1 MPTDVTVDRRSALK
15 ARHRQAI
22 VDAARRLIDA
32 HQGPRFSVDELAA
45 EADVSRR
52 TVFNHFDSLD
62 DVILAACTEILDA
75 VVASFREAATASV
88 HDEGGVATVFEEI
101 VQAVRRPTCPQLTA
115 YLWSALGGLEAPA
128 DRQQRFMQV
137 ALSRVADDLTLEVL
151 HRVFFGRAMAF
162 FFFTVAPFSV
172 LLKARTLRLKKSMG
186 LVELGRHTGL
196 SPAMLSKLER
206 GKLFPTLPTLLR
218 IAMVFGI
225 GLDFFFSDERRRHV
239 VSIVRKRER
248 LRFRKARDRAR

>member
-1 MPTDVTVDRRSALK
+1 MPNNVTVDRRSALK

-45 EADVSRR
+45 QADVSRR

-101 VQAVRRPTCPQLTA
+101 VQAVRSTDLPQLTA

-151 HRVFFGRAMAF
+151 RRNPAVDPLDAELLISSLLHGVAVIARRWVDEFGGA
-162 FFFTVAPFSV
+162 T
-172 LLKARTLRLKKSMG
+172 
-186 LVELGRHTGL
+186 
-196 SPAMLSKLER
+196 SPAARRSWDH
-206 GKLFPTLPTLLR
+206 LLDR
-218 IAMVFGI
+218 LIT
-225 GLDFFFSDERRRHV
+225 
-239 VSIVRKRER
+239 R
-248 LRFRKARDRAR
+248 LRTGFSADR

>member
-75 VVASFREAATASV
+75 VVASFRGATASGRGG
-88 HDEGGVATVFEEI
+88 GGVETVFEEI
-101 VQAVRRPTCPQLTA
+101 VHAVRSTDLPQLTA
-115 YLWSALGGLEAPA
+115 YLWSALGGLEAPP

-151 HRVFFGRAMAF
+151 RRNPAVDPLDAELLISSLLHGVAVIARRWVDEFGGA
-162 FFFTVAPFSV
+162 T
-172 LLKARTLRLKKSMG
+172 
-186 LVELGRHTGL
+186 
-196 SPAMLSKLER
+196 SPAARRSWDH
-206 GKLFPTLPTLLR
+206 LLDR
-218 IAMVFGI
+218 
-225 GLDFFFSDERRRHV
+225 L
-239 VSIVRKRER
+239 VSR
-248 LRFRKARDRAR
+248 LRTGFSADR

>member
-32 HQGPRFSVDELAA
+32 HQGPRFSVDELAT

-101 VQAVRRPTCPQLTA
+101 VQAVRSTDLPQLTA

-151 HRVFFGRAMAF
+151 RRNPAVDSLDTELLISSLLHGVAVIARRWVDEFGGA
-162 FFFTVAPFSV
+162 T
-172 LLKARTLRLKKSMG
+172 
-186 LVELGRHTGL
+186 
-196 SPAMLSKLER
+196 SPAARRSWDH
-206 GKLFPTLPTLLR
+206 LLDR
-218 IAMVFGI
+218 LIT
-225 GLDFFFSDERRRHV
+225 
-239 VSIVRKRER
+239 R
-248 LRFRKARDRAR
+248 LRTGFSADR

>member
-22 VDAARRLIDA
+22 VDAGRRLIDA

-101 VQAVRRPTCPQLTA
+101 VQAVRSTDLPQLTA

-151 HRVFFGRAMAF
+151 RRNPAVDPLDAELLISSLLHGVAVIARRWVDEFGGA
-162 FFFTVAPFSV
+162 T
-172 LLKARTLRLKKSMG
+172 
-186 LVELGRHTGL
+186 
-196 SPAMLSKLER
+196 SPAARRSWDH
-206 GKLFPTLPTLLR
+206 LLDR
-218 IAMVFGI
+218 LIT
-225 GLDFFFSDERRRHV
+225 
-239 VSIVRKRER
+239 R
-248 LRFRKARDRAR
+248 LRTGFSADR